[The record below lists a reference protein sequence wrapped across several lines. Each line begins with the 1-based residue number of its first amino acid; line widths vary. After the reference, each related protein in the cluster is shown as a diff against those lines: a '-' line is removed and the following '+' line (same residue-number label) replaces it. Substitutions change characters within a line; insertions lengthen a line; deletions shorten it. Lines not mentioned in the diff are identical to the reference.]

1 MINVPH
7 VHACVIGVDQSCQAR
22 GRQTYV
28 RTGHILGAGKEGKG
42 QENNRESSRPKTQFT
57 CTLYVGLNND
67 IRNHHYHN
75 VI

>member
-42 QENNRESSRPKTQFT
+42 QEKQQRVVVDLKYSLHVR
-57 CTLYVGLNND
+57 CTWALTMKSPLSQCY
-67 IRNHHYHN
+67 
-75 VI
+75 